1 MNPSQPNSAAAGPRA
16 PWRVN
21 GLVVLVVL
29 VVVGMGVTSVFFQW
43 RAPQLYDEMQRVRA
57 DTPQSGEPRVDKWL
71 VYGRPFFHARLI
83 QLRYSSSQPWLV
95 THTVG
100 GERAREPVEIWGV
113 DFAALAPEATSRDGM
128 VVTLTLPEPRL
139 LARERFGLDGN
150 DMANQVP
157 HYPDAASAPDPRQ
170 RARSIVE
177 WALKRLLDE
186 LGKDI
191 EGATFEVRFAPS
203 GAPVG
208 G

>member
-1 MNPSQPNSAAAGPRA
+1 
-16 PWRVN
+16 
-21 GLVVLVVL
+21 
-29 VVVGMGVTSVFFQW
+29 
-43 RAPQLYDEMQRVRA
+43 
-57 DTPQSGEPRVDKWL
+57 
-71 VYGRPFFHARLI
+71 
-83 QLRYSSSQPWLV
+83 
-95 THTVG
+95 
-100 GERAREPVEIWGV
+100 
-113 DFAALAPEATSRDGM
+113 
-128 VVTLTLPEPRL
+128 L

-157 HYPDAASAPDPRQ
+157 HYPDAASAPNPRQ